1 MSIVKE
7 FIAGLLK
14 KREAK
19 MVHGSIQ
26 ELISKKMEG
35 IRPGKMAVIHSGD
48 SSIDISGRQDY

>member
-26 ELISKKMEG
+26 ELISKKNG
-35 IRPGKMAVIHSGD
+35 RY
-48 SSIDISGRQDY
+48 SSRRNGCHTFR

>member
-14 KREAK
+14 KRVAK
-19 MVHGSIQ
+19 MVHGIIQ

-35 IRPGKMAVIHSGD
+35 IRPGEMAVIHSGD
-48 SSIDISGRQDY
+48 FPQ